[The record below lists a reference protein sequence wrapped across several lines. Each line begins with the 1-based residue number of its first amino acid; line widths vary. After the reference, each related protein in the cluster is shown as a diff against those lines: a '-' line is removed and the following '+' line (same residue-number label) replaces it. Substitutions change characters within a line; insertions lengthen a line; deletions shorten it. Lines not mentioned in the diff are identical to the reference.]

1 MFKNL
6 SYLWMAIVLILLQIF
21 ILDQLS
27 IAMWLRPMLFPLI
40 VILLPMEWRTI
51 WVMLTTLAVGLVM
64 DFAQGGA
71 GLYTATLLPLS
82 VLRGWMLY
90 ITTHRSVENGDQTSL
105 FSRMSMRNIMVY
117 LGAMLVLHHAM
128 FFILE
133 RLSFAMPLQLVLTIV
148 CSSALSLIIA
158 WPIVRLYS
166 SKIA

>member
-1 MFKNL
+1 
-6 SYLWMAIVLILLQIF
+6 
-21 ILDQLS
+21 
-27 IAMWLRPMLFPLI
+27 
-40 VILLPMEWRTI
+40 
-51 WVMLTTLAVGLVM
+51 
-64 DFAQGGA
+64 
-71 GLYTATLLPLS
+71 
-82 VLRGWMLY
+82 MLY
-90 ITTHRSVENGDQTSL
+90 ITTHRSVEHGDQTSL

-148 CSSALSLIIA
+148 CSSALSLVIA

>member
-1 MFKNL
+1 MTL
-6 SYLWMAIVLILLQIF
+6 MVLFLQIF
-21 ILDQLS
+21 ILDELS
-27 IAMWLRPMLFPLI
+27 IALWLRPMIFPI
-40 VILLPMEWRTI
+40 VVMLLPMEWRTI